1 MMSLSRILAVFAKE
15 FLQLS
20 RDRLSFGMVVG
31 IPLVQL
37 LLFGYAI
44 NTDVRNISAA
54 IADAANTNLSREM
67 VADISASQVIDLHT
81 SVATAEELKLLL
93 DAGEVSIGI
102 VIPVDFDRR
111 ILRRDRPAA
120 QILVDGSDPI
130 IVGVARGLSGVSAG
144 FDTQGAEPSR
154 APIFELRNFYNP
166 ESRSAVNIVPG
177 LVGVILTMTMVLF
190 TAVAIVREKERGNM
204 ELLINTPI
212 KTIELML
219 GKIIP
224 YILIGLV
231 QLTIILSLGWIF
243 FHVPIRGTLLQV
255 LIAALVFI
263 ATNLSLGLF
272 ISTSAQTQFQAMQMT
287 FFFFLPSILLSGFMF
302 PFDGMPALAQYLAE
316 ILPLTHFNRLIR
328 GIVLRGTD
336 IMTMWQEVL
345 ALLAFMLVAMTLA
358 VLRFSKRLD

>member
-1 MMSLSRILAVFAKE
+1 MTSLSRVFAVFAKE

-20 RDRLSFGMVVG
+20 RDRLSFGMIVG

-54 IADAANTNLSREM
+54 VSDAAHTNLSREL
-67 VADISASQVIDLHT
+67 VADLSASQVINLR
-81 SVATAEELKLLL
+81 SEVASPQQLRQLL
-93 DAGEVSIGI
+93 DAGEISVGI
-102 VIPVDFDRR
+102 VIPEDFDRR
-111 ILRRDRPAA
+111 VVRRDRAAA
-120 QILVDGSDPI
+120 QILVDGTDPI
-130 IVGVARGLSGVSAG
+130 ILGVAGQLSNVPIA
-144 FDTQGAEPSR
+144 FDSQTAASNPTPLLEV
-154 APIFELRNFYNP
+154 RNFYNP

-177 LVGVILTMTMVLF
+177 LIGVILTMTMVLF

-219 GKIIP
+219 GKIMP
-224 YILIGLV
+224 YIMIGLL
-231 QLTIILSLGWIF
+231 QLTIILSLGWVF
-243 FHVPIRGTLLQV
+243 FNVPIRGSLLDV

-302 PFDGMPALAQYLAE
+302 PFDGMPSLAQHIAE
-316 ILPLTHFNRLIR
+316 VLPLTHFNRLIR
-328 GIVLRGTD
+328 GIVLRGAD
-336 IMTMWQEVL
+336 VLSLWQEVA
-345 ALLAFMLVAMTLA
+345 ALLVFMCFAMTLA
-358 VLRFSKRLD
+358 ILRFNKRLD